1 MNSPSFSRIYLE
13 STFLPNHFEFTICF
27 AISLWLHYL
36 FRELSMHSLSALRLT
51 MNTLSFSRIYS
62 LFCDFT
68 MDSPSV
74 SRIYLESTFFLRITL
89 NSLSASRLH
98 YEFTICFA
106 NSPRIHF
113 FYWITINSLWNHY
126 EITMKPL
133 WNHYEFTIFFATS
146 LGIHHLF
153 REFTIC
159 FANSLSIHYL
169 FREWILYLLSLLRNH
184 YDFAIE

>member
-1 MNSPSFSRIYLE
+1 
-13 STFLPNHFEFTICF
+13 
-27 AISLWLHYL
+27 
-36 FRELSMHSLSALRLT
+36 MHSLSALRLT

-113 FYWITINSLWNHY
+113 FLLNHYKFAMKSLWNHY
-126 EITMKPL
+126 ETTMESL
-133 WNHYEFTIFFATS
+133 WIHHLLRDFTRNSSSFSRIHYLYREFSMNSLFASWFLFEFTIS
-146 LGIHHLF
+146 I
-153 REFTIC
+153 
-159 FANSLSIHYL
+159 ANSLSVSRIHLESTVLLLWMHYL
-169 FREWILYLLSLLRNH
+169 FRLFTIYSPLPLIVI
-184 YDFAIE
+184 F